1 MAKAAAGRLK
11 SYASGIDP
19 LNEGNVL
26 TLWKKTAMQK
36 WVEGEISN
44 FQYLMVHTTHTI
56 AVHTHTHTHTRALHT
71 THTANIVM
79 CSI

>member
-19 LNEGNVL
+19 LNEGNML

-44 FQYLMVHTTHTI
+44 FQYLMVHTHTR
-56 AVHTHTHTHTRALHT
+56 THTHARNT
-71 THTANIVM
+71 TDIAM